1 MPRELEIISHSEP
14 ETEALAQALTAG
26 FTAGDL
32 IVLSGSLGAGK
43 TVFVRGLAKAMGID
57 PTSVSSPSFT
67 IVNEYP
73 AQVPLYHFDL
83 YRLKDVDEL
92 YEVGWDDYLIRPG
105 LVVVEWGEK
114 ASEKLPPAYYRINF
128 ERLNDSDRKITVT
141 RVQS

>member
-26 FTAGDL
+26 FSAGDL

-105 LVVVEWGEK
+105 LIVVEWGEK
-114 ASEKLPPAYYRINF
+114 ASDKLPPMYYKINF
-128 ERLNDSDRKITVT
+128 ERLSHTDRKITVT

>member
-1 MPRELEIISHSEP
+1 MSRELEIVSHSEP

-26 FTAGDL
+26 FSSGDL

-57 PTSVSSPSFT
+57 PASVSSPSFT

-83 YRLKDVDEL
+83 YRLKDVSEL
-92 YEVGWDDYLIRPG
+92 YEVGWDEYLIRPG

-114 ASEKLPPAYYRINF
+114 ANDKLPPTYYKINF
-128 ERLNDSDRKITVT
+128 ERINDTDRKITVA
-141 RVQS
+141 RIQS

>member
-1 MPRELEIISHSEP
+1 MSRELEIISHSEP

-26 FTAGDL
+26 FSAGDL

-57 PTSVSSPSFT
+57 PASVSSPSFT

-73 AQVPLYHFDL
+73 AQIPLYHFDL
-83 YRLKDVDEL
+83 YRLKNIDEL

-114 ASEKLPPAYYRINF
+114 AEVKLPPVYYKINF
-128 ERLNDSDRKITVT
+128 ERINDTDRKITVA